1 MTDDHSLTL
10 ANVVQFDATAAVA
23 DAFDGARL
31 TQARRL
37 RGWTK
42 KELAGRIDVTPAAV
56 GQYEAGAIRPRPE
69 QVRRIAE
76 VFTYPASFFAAGRPR
91 AALDT
96 GGVHFRSLRSTPARE
111 RERALAFTERLW
123 ELAHELESYVRLP
136 PVDLPGWDGGEI
148 TGNALSDPITAAHAL
163 RTQWGLGEGPI
174 PHMVRLLESR
184 GIIVAILPY
193 LSPDSRKL
201 DGFSTSRLPR
211 PIAILNEERNDVYR
225 HRFSV
230 AHELGHLIMHGE
242 AHPGDIHH
250 ERQADA
256 FAAAFLTPSH
266 AIAESLPSRVDF
278 TRLSNLQ
285 QTWGVSLDS
294 LLVRCREMGLHSDAT
309 SSRAWRRLNA
319 LRSQGLLPNTPVEGF
334 PGEIPV
340 MLKQAFGMAQRKG
353 ASERRLADDLHWN
366 EEDVRTLLQLGDPRP
381 ALHLV

>member
-1 MTDDHSLTL
+1 MTDERSLTL
-10 ANVVQFDATAAVA
+10 AKVVQLDVAAAVA

-76 VFTYPASFFAAGRPR
+76 IFDCPASFFAAGRPR

-96 GGVHFRSLRSTPARE
+96 GGVHFRSLRSAPARE

-123 ELAHELESYVRLP
+123 ELAHELEAYVRLP
-136 PVDLPGWDGGEI
+136 PVNLPGWDGGEI
-148 TGNALSDPITAAHAL
+148 AHNALDEPATAAHAL
-163 RTQWGLGEGPI
+163 RAQWGLGEGPV

-184 GIIVAILPY
+184 GIIVTILPY
-193 LSPDSRKL
+193 VNADSRKL

-211 PIAILNEERNDVYR
+211 PVVILNEERNDVYR
-225 HRFSV
+225 HRFSA
-230 AHELGHLIMHGE
+230 AHELGHLILHGD

-250 ERQADA
+250 ERQADT
-256 FAAAFLTPSH
+256 FAAEFLTPSH
-266 AIAESLPSRVDF
+266 SIAASLPSRVDF
-278 TRLSNLQ
+278 TALSDLQ
-285 QTWGVSLDS
+285 QSWGVSLDS
-294 LLVRCREMGLHSDAT
+294 LLVRCRELGLHSDAT
-309 SSRAWRRLNA
+309 SSRAWRRLKT
-319 LRSQGLLPNTPVEGF
+319 LRSQGLLPSTPVEGF

-340 MLKQAFGMAQRKG
+340 MLQQAYRIAQRKG
-353 ASERRLADDLHWN
+353 ATEKQLADALHWN
-366 EEDVRTLLQLGDPRP
+366 AEDVQALLHLGDPRP